1 VHIFLNAV
9 AASAASGLTYVRN
22 IVPHLRQ
29 RKSLQITILTSGY
42 LREEFVDS
50 DNLKF
55 RIAAEGYSTTRRFCF
70 EQNTLPEMI
79 RQSRADVL
87 ISAGNFALRRSP
99 VPQILL
105 SGNALYCSQ
114 DFSQDLLRRREYRA
128 WLDLRL
134 RSWFARRSIHW
145 ADCTVAPTE
154 AFAEQLQAWSGKK
167 VVAVHHGF
175 DEQIFRA
182 DPDPLPPEIQRK
194 LKGSESSLRLLYVSH
209 YNYFRNFETLFRAL
223 PLIQRE
229 LPGKKLKLLLTCEL
243 KPGTD
248 ISSYD
253 PRPAAALVR
262 ELGVQDNI
270 VQLGIV
276 PYRMVHQV
284 YRSCDIYVTPSYAE
298 TFAHPTVE
306 AMSCGLPIVAS
317 DLAVHREIC
326 QDAAIYFPRFSPEA
340 LAGCISQVAQSPE
353 LAAKMSASGLRRADN
368 FSWSRHVESLLGLAC
383 DLCNR
388 KYRSV

>member
-1 VHIFLNAV
+1 MHIFLNAV

-55 RIAAEGYSTTRRFCF
+55 RIAAEGYSTTRRFWF

-79 RQSRADVL
+79 RQSRADIL

-134 RSWFARRSIHW
+134 RGWFARRSIHW

-229 LPGKKLKLLLTCEL
+229 LPGKKLKLLLSCEL

-317 DLAVHREIC
+317 DLAVHREVC

>member
-1 VHIFLNAV
+1 MHIFLNAV

-55 RIAAEGYSTTRRFCF
+55 RIAAEGYSTTRRFWF

-79 RQSRADVL
+79 RQSRADIL

-229 LPGKKLKLLLTCEL
+229 LPGKKLKLLLSCEL

-317 DLAVHREIC
+317 DLAVHREVC

-353 LAAKMSASGLRRADN
+353 LAAKMSASGLRRADD

>member
-1 VHIFLNAV
+1 MHIFLNAV

-55 RIAAEGYSTTRRFCF
+55 RIAAEGYSTTRRFWF

-79 RQSRADVL
+79 RQSRADIL

-209 YNYFRNFETLFRAL
+209 YNYSRNFETLFRAL

-229 LPGKKLKLLLTCEL
+229 LPGKKLKLLLSCEL

-317 DLAVHREIC
+317 DLAVHREVC

>member
-1 VHIFLNAV
+1 MHIFLNAV

-22 IVPHLRQ
+22 IVPHLRR

-55 RIAAEGYSTTRRFCF
+55 RIAAEGYSTTRRFWF